1 MLKREGQAWGFDLMI
16 AFVIFIIGIV
26 AFFLYA
32 LNYPTEGEEIIDTLS
47 YEADLIA
54 ENLLSEGHPKNW
66 TVGNVEVIGLTND
79 DRINQTKLNNFESL
93 ALSDYNLT
101 KTLLNTRY
109 DYYINITNSTDSKI
123 IGRLPVEPTNLIK
136 VARVSLYNNEAVQM
150 DVYVWE

>member
-1 MLKREGQAWGFDLMI
+1 MLKKDGQAWGFDLMI
-16 AFVIFIIGIV
+16 AFVIFIIGII

-32 LNYPTEGEEIIDTLS
+32 LNYPTEGEEIIDALS
-47 YEADLIA
+47 YEANLIA

-66 TVGNVEVIGLTND
+66 TVDNVEIIGLTNN

-93 ALSDYNLT
+93 VISDYNLT

-109 DYYINITNSTDSKI
+109 DYYINIINSTDSKI
-123 IGRLPVEPTNLIK
+123 IGQLPVDPTNLIK
-136 VARVSLYNNEAVQM
+136 VARVSLYNNEAIQM